1 MRVGVFLGMTVGV
14 VFEDDSGGGFWG

>member
-1 MRVGVFLGMTVGV
+1 MTVGWFLGMTVGV